1 MHKMYN
7 YYRIIEFIKNIKI
20 LEDSNVIKCPS
31 MEMKIASQSLK
42 SSPRH

>member
-1 MHKMYN
+1 MYDFLG
-7 YYRIIEFIKNIKI
+7 IIEFIKK
-20 LEDSNVIKCPS
+20 LEDFNVIKCPS